1 MPSVIA
7 NGTQAASAD
16 PVVTPTNL
24 VPGLPGTLTVGD
36 WLFCFTACT
45 STTATVATPSGWQS
59 ACNVV
64 GANGRL
70 VCFAKKVAG
79 GETAPTVAWSGL
91 TTGLAG
97 TPCNAR
103 ILNMGTGFN
112 EVAGVLQTEVL
123 GAASDQAASPTT
135 MAGGAAIT
143 TVSPGAIC
151 FAMGVRQSEVISAIG
166 DAGVGLT
173 WTAVIADTNVSG
185 NGFVHAMSWGI
196 KTAPG
201 VIGAHTWT
209 VTSTASVTSS
219 GVILSLQA
227 ALDPVPTVTL
237 TKSRLQLRE
246 MG

>member
-1 MPSVIA
+1 MIA

-24 VPGLPGTLTVGD
+24 VPGLPGTLSVGD

-45 STTATVATPSGWQS
+45 SLTATVATPAGWQS
-59 ACNVV
+59 TGNVV
-64 GANGRL
+64 GANGRV

-97 TPCNAR
+97 TPCSAR
-103 ILNMGTGFN
+103 IFNMGTGFN
-112 EVAGVLQTEVL
+112 EVAGTLQIEVL
-123 GAASDQAASPTT
+123 GAVSDQAASTTT
-135 MAGGAAIT
+135 MAGGAAVT
-143 TVSPGAIC
+143 TTNPGAIC
-151 FAMGVRQSEVISAIG
+151 FAMGVRQNEALTAIG
-166 DAGVGLT
+166 DAGTGLA
-173 WTAVIADTNVSG
+173 WTAVMADTNVSG
-185 NGFVHAMSWGI
+185 AGIMHAMSWGI

-201 VIGAHTWT
+201 VIGAHTWA
-209 VTSTASVTSS
+209 VTSTASVASS

-237 TKSRLQLRE
+237 TKSRLQLRQL
-246 MG
+246 